1 MRKIF
6 SGAQMAQ
13 IDEATL
19 RESGISSA
27 ELMERA
33 ATAVTEYL
41 AATYDQTTPFL
52 VMAGPGNNGGDALAV
67 ARMLCEK
74 NYKVDTF
81 LFNPKHKLS
90 SDTEKN
96 KIRLSML
103 GGVSFHEITDQFE
116 PPKIQPA
123 TIIVDGLFGT
133 GLNKPLT
140 GGFASLVKF
149 LNSTGCDIVSIDMPS
164 GLFTEDNR
172 YNVRNHIIR
181 ATTTLTFQ
189 YTKLSL
195 ILPDTS
201 EFAGKVKILDI
212 KLSQAKADELDTE
225 YLISEP
231 TDITSRLKPRGEFS
245 HKGTFGNA
253 LLVAGSY
260 GMMGCVSL
268 TAKACMRSGTGKVT
282 CHVPKACSDI
292 VQISLPEAIV
302 SIDESNDSFTRAIP
316 TDAFDALALGPG
328 LGTAH
333 ETAVAFIE
341 QVRRARIPIVID
353 ADGLNILSQ
362 HKAWMK
368 QVPTDTIL
376 TPHPGEMARLS
387 AGSTDSFSLLSE
399 AREMAKQNSLYVVL
413 KGHYTAICMPNGKTI
428 FNTTGNS
435 GMATAGSGDVLTGII
450 LALLAQKYNPADAC
464 IIATHLHGLA
474 GDIAAEEKCEESIIA
489 SDIIENLPKAFR
501 RL

>member
-33 ATAVTEYL
+33 ASAVTEYL
-41 AATYDQTTPFL
+41 AATYDQDTPFL

-103 GGVSFHEITDQFE
+103 GGVSFQEITDQFE

-212 KLSQAKADELDTE
+212 KL
-225 YLISEP
+225 
-231 TDITSRLKPRGEFS
+231 
-245 HKGTFGNA
+245 
-253 LLVAGSY
+253 
-260 GMMGCVSL
+260 
-268 TAKACMRSGTGKVT
+268 
-282 CHVPKACSDI
+282 
-292 VQISLPEAIV
+292 
-302 SIDESNDSFTRAIP
+302 
-316 TDAFDALALGPG
+316 
-328 LGTAH
+328 
-333 ETAVAFIE
+333 
-341 QVRRARIPIVID
+341 
-353 ADGLNILSQ
+353 
-362 HKAWMK
+362 
-368 QVPTDTIL
+368 
-376 TPHPGEMARLS
+376 
-387 AGSTDSFSLLSE
+387 
-399 AREMAKQNSLYVVL
+399 
-413 KGHYTAICMPNGKTI
+413 
-428 FNTTGNS
+428 
-435 GMATAGSGDVLTGII
+435 
-450 LALLAQKYNPADAC
+450 
-464 IIATHLHGLA
+464 
-474 GDIAAEEKCEESIIA
+474 
-489 SDIIENLPKAFR
+489 
-501 RL
+501 